1 MGNRIKNGLLRG
13 LVILCAC
20 VTVGSLIALVVYIL
34 SRGAGQLSWGF
45 ITGNYSAL
53 KGEMGIWPMIVST
66 LYLVGLTTLI
76 ACPIG
81 VCAAIYLTEYA
92 KPGRLLR
99 IITFTTETLSGIPS
113 IIFGLFGYIFFVD
126 QLGMQWSLM
135 ACALTVTLMVLPTI
149 VRTVQES
156 ILAVPVS
163 FREASLALGATQ
175 LSTIVRVVL
184 PSALPG
190 IFSAVILAMGR
201 MVGETA
207 AVFLT
212 YGMVTRIPTGLF
224 SPGRTLAVHLYAL
237 AGEAVD
243 QSYWDAAFG
252 TAAVLIILVAIIN
265 FSADAISSHIAKKK
279 RGN

>member
-1 MGNRIKNGLLRG
+1 MANRMKNIILR
-13 LVILCAC
+13 VAVVLCAC
-20 VTVGSLIALVVYIL
+20 VTVGCLAALVAYIL
-34 SRGAGQLSWGF
+34 SRGVGQLSWGF

-66 LYLVGLTTLI
+66 AYLVGLTTAI

-92 KPGRLLR
+92 KPGRLLQV
-99 IITFTTETLSGIPS
+99 ITFTTETLSGIPS

-126 QLGMQWSLM
+126 KLGMEWSLL

-149 VRTVQES
+149 VRTVQEA
-156 ILAVPVS
+156 ILAVPNAY
-163 FREASLALGATQ
+163 REASLALGATR
-175 LSTIVRVVL
+175 LSTIFRVVL

-212 YGMVTRIPTGLF
+212 YGMVTRIPQGLF
-224 SPGRTLAVHLYAL
+224 APGRTLAVHLYAL
-237 AGEAVD
+237 SGEAFD
-243 QSYWDAAFG
+243 QSYWDACFG
-252 TAAVLIILVAIIN
+252 TAAVLILLVAAIN
-265 FSADAISSHIAKKK
+265 FAADAISSHIAKGK